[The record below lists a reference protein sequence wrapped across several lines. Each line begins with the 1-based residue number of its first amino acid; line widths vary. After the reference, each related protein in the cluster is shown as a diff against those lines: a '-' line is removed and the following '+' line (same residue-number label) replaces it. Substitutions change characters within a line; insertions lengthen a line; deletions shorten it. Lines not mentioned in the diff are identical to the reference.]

1 MNIHDE
7 EKLTKSY
14 DAALMRRLLQYVRPY
29 WKRMALAVLLLF
41 IASVL
46 DIAGPY
52 LTKIGI
58 DDYINGNKPDD
69 EKFAG
74 LTWVAL
80 LYLGV
85 LLLQFGFNYA
95 RMYMMAWIGQRT
107 MYDLRLGVFSHLQY
121 LPLRFFD
128 RNQVGRLMT
137 RVTSDVQALNE
148 MFSSG
153 LVAIFGDIFTLTGI
167 IVFLFTMNVKLTLVT
182 LSVVP
187 LLFIATQVFKNKV
200 RYAERQIRL
209 LLAKINAFLQEN
221 ITGMAVVQLFNR
233 EGKNYAQFEE
243 RNRDHLEAY
252 RRTIFYHAVFY
263 PVVEWIFALSVA
275 LIIWYGGGK
284 VLESLGGQTAA
295 SGLTFGELVAFIL
308 CMDRFWRPISD
319 LAEKYGILQ
328 TAMASSERIFKLLDE
343 PTEQKAEGKKHGVD
357 GKHAGLQMAGGNGQM
372 AGGNGQLQT
381 DHGSLTTD
389 QRHFGR
395 ARGAIEF
402 RNITFGYRDDEM
414 VLKNVSFKVE
424 AGEKIAI
431 VGATGSG
438 KTTIISLLCHF
449 YTPQQGQ
456 ILLDGHDIR
465 DLPLGYLRQQIGLV
479 LQDVFLFAGTIEEN
493 ISLGNPDISSE
504 RIQQAAA
511 DVNAL
516 RFIERLPGKF
526 QEPVIERGNSLSVGQ
541 KQLLAFARALAYDP
555 AILILD
561 EATSSIDTE
570 TELLI
575 QEAVE
580 RLMAHRTSLIIAHR
594 LSTIKHVDRIIVL
607 HKGQI
612 REMGTH
618 EELLALEGI
627 YYRLYQ
633 LQFAAQER
641 MGQRIAV

>member
-1 MNIHDE
+1 MNMHEE

-14 DAALMRRLLQYVRPY
+14 DAALMRRLLHYVRPY
-29 WKRMALAVLLLF
+29 WKRMAVAVLLLF
-41 IASVL
+41 VASVL

-58 DDYINGNKPDD
+58 DTYITGDKPVD

-74 LTWVAL
+74 LTRVAL

-95 RMYMMAWIGQRT
+95 RMYLMAWIGQRT
-107 MYDLRLGVFSHLQY
+107 MYDLRLGIFSHLQY

-153 LVAIFGDIFTLTGI
+153 LVAIFGDIFALLGI
-167 IVFLFTMNVKLTLVT
+167 IVVLFSMNVPLTLVT

-187 LLFIATQVFKNKV
+187 LLFIATQIFKLKV
-200 RYAERQIRL
+200 RDAERQIRL
-209 LLAKINAFLQEN
+209 RLAKINAFLQEN
-221 ITGMAVVQLFNR
+221 ITGMAIVQLFNR
-233 EGKNYAQFEE
+233 ERKNYAQFEE

-252 RRTIFYHAVFY
+252 KRTIFYHAVFY

-284 VLESLGGQTAA
+284 VLESLGNPAAA

-308 CMDRFWRPISD
+308 YMDRFWRPISD

-328 TAMASSERIFKLLDE
+328 TAMASAERIFKLLDE
-343 PTEQKAEGKKHGVD
+343 PTEQRAESEDGATGKYANLPVANGNAQVAD
-357 GKHAGLQMAGGNGQM
+357 GNGK
-372 AGGNGQLQT
+372 LPT
-381 DHGSLTTD
+381 DHQQPATD
-389 QRHFGR
+389 NRQQLR

-456 ILLDGHDIR
+456 IFLDGHDIR
-465 DLPLGYLRQQIGLV
+465 NLPLGYLRQQIGLV

-504 RIQQAAA
+504 RIRQAAA

-580 RLMAHRTSLIIAHR
+580 RLMEHRTSLIIAHR

-633 LQFAAQER
+633 LQFAVQER
-641 MGQRIAV
+641 VG

>member
-1 MNIHDE
+1 MNIHEE
-7 EKLTKSY
+7 EKFTKTY

-29 WKRMALAVLLLF
+29 WKRVAFAVMLLF
-41 IASVL
+41 VASVL
-46 DIAGPY
+46 GIAGPY

-58 DDYINGNKPDD
+58 DEHIMQGNY
-69 EKFAG
+69 AG
-74 LTWVAL
+74 LTKIAL

-85 LLLQFGFNYA
+85 LLLEFVFNYA
-95 RMYMMAWIGQRT
+95 RMYMMEWIGQRT
-107 MYDLRLGVFSHLQY
+107 MYDLRVEIFSHLQY

-153 LVAIFGDIFTLTGI
+153 LVAIFGDVFSLFGI
-167 IVFLFTMNVKLTLVT
+167 IVVLFTMNVPLTLVT
-182 LSVVP
+182 LGVVP
-187 LLFIATQVFKNKV
+187 LLFIATQIFKIKV
-200 RYAERQIRL
+200 RDAERQIRL
-209 LLAKINAFLQEN
+209 RLAKINAFLQEN

-233 EGKNYAQFEE
+233 ERKNFKQFDQ
-243 RNRDHLEAY
+243 RNLDHLEAY

-284 VLESLGGQTAA
+284 VIANT
-295 SGLTFGELVAFIL
+295 LTFGSLVAFIL
-308 CMDRFWRPISD
+308 YMDRFWRPISD

-328 TAMASSERIFKLLDE
+328 TAMASAERIFKLLDE
-343 PTEQKAEGKKHGVD
+343 PPERRTEGEEIGTD
-357 GKHAGLQMAGGNGQM
+357 GKYASGQVASM
-372 AGGNGQLQT
+372 QVASGQVADLQT
-381 DHGSLTTD
+381 CKPANLPLA
-389 QRHFGR
+389 R
-395 ARGAIEF
+395 ARGEIEF
-402 RNITFGYRDDEM
+402 RNVVFGYRDDEM

-438 KTTIISLLCHF
+438 KTTIISLLCDF

-456 ILLDGHDIR
+456 ILLDGYDIQN
-465 DLPLGYLRQQIGLV
+465 LPLADLRRQIGLV

-493 ISLGNPDISSE
+493 ISLGNRDISPE
-504 RIQQAAA
+504 RIRQAAR
-511 DVNAL
+511 DVNAM
-516 RFIERLPGKF
+516 RFIERLPGQF

-561 EATSSIDTE
+561 EATSSVDTE

-575 QEAVE
+575 QEALA
-580 RLMAHRTSLIIAHR
+580 RLMENRTSLIIAHR
-594 LSTIKHVDRIIVL
+594 LSTIQHVDRIIVL

-618 EELLALEGI
+618 AELLALGGI

-633 LQFAAQER
+633 LQFAMQER
-641 MGQRIAV
+641 MEQRGGVK